1 MPSDADAQ
9 FERLLE
15 RLKRRA
21 PRTGAFLDWVR
32 RPSSRLIRIPLALLM
47 IVAGFAG
54 FLPILGFWMLPLGLI
69 ILALDVAILR
79 PVVTKSAIWVEK
91 RWRSWKARRAARQQR

>member
-9 FERLLE
+9 FQRLLD

-32 RPSSRLIRIPLALLM
+32 RPSSRLVRIPLALLL
-47 IVAGFAG
+47 ILAGFAG
-54 FLPILGFWMLPLGLI
+54 FLPLLGFWMLPLGLI
-69 ILALDVAILR
+69 ILALDVSILR
-79 PVVTKSAIWVEK
+79 PVVTRSAIWVERK
-91 RWRSWKARRAARQQR
+91 WKNWKARRRARSQR